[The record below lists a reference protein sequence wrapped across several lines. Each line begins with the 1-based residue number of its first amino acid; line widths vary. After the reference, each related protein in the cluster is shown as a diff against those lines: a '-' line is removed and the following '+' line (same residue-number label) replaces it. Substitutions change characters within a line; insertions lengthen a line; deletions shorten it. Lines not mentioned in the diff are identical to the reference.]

1 MSVALSRQPSTLG
14 WTLAQWRHAY
24 LHDGQSPQVLIGAL
38 VDALADTKD
47 VAWISIVTPAQLTE
61 QFTALQ
67 VLLDAVDG
75 DCTRLPLFGVP
86 FAAKDNLDAAGWQT
100 TAACPDFAY
109 TADQD
114 AFVIEQ
120 LRRAGA
126 ILIGKTNLDQFA
138 TGLVGTR
145 SPYGIV
151 PNTFDPAYVSGGS
164 SSGSASVVARGLVPF
179 ALGTDTAGS
188 GRVPA
193 AFNNIVG
200 MKPTK
205 GWVSNRGLVPACRTL
220 DCITAF
226 ALTVED
232 AALAV
237 RTLSGYD
244 AADAYSRR
252 RPAGAAAHCPA
263 QPRLAVPANPVFLGD
278 AQAAA
283 HFSRSVARLHALG
296 ATVVEIDFTPF
307 AELALLLYQGPWV
320 AERHVALEGLLD
332 TDPDA
337 IHPVVRTVVEQARRY
352 TASDAFKA
360 EYRRAA
366 LSRTIQAVLADV
378 DALVVPSTPSIFTIE
393 QVLQEPVLRNSE
405 LGTYT
410 NFTNLADLSA
420 LALPAELRD
429 DGLPAGIT
437 LIAPAWHDWALVDFG
452 LRWQAAQALPPGAP
466 GVVAA
471 TGAAA
476 RQPAAHPAARDD
488 EIVVAVVG
496 AHLRGMPLNH
506 QLTNRAARFLE
517 ETRTAARDYRLYALP
532 DTSPPKPG
540 LKRTPSAGAPITVE
554 LWALTPHAFGEFTAE
569 VPRPLGIGNVV
580 LADGRVVKGFICE
593 PAELEHAQDITAF
606 GGWRA
611 YLRSL

>member
-1 MSVALSRQPSTLG
+1 MSVGISRRPPTLG
-14 WTLAQWRHAY
+14 WTLAQWKQAY
-24 LHDGQSPQVLIGAL
+24 LEHGRSPNELIASL
-38 VDALADTKD
+38 VGSLTHTDP
-47 VAWISIVTPAQLTE
+47 AWIAIATPAQLE
-61 QFTALQ
+61 QQFADLQ
-67 VLLDAVDG
+67 TLLKGVNG
-75 DCTRLPLFGVP
+75 DRAKLPLFGVP
-86 FAAKDNLDAAGWQT
+86 FAAKDNINAAGWQT
-100 TAACPDFAY
+100 TAACREFAY
-109 TADQD
+109 TASED
-114 AFVIEQ
+114 AFVIRQ

-145 SPYGIV
+145 SPFGIV
-151 PNTFDPAYVSGGS
+151 PNSFDPAYISGGS

-200 MKPTK
+200 LKPTR
-205 GWVSNRGLVPACRTL
+205 GWVSNTGLVPACKTL

-232 AALAV
+232 AAMAV
-237 RTLSGYD
+237 NAMSGYD
-244 AADAYSRR
+244 AADAYSRI
-252 RPAGAAAHCPA
+252 RPAGAGAHFPTQA
-263 QPRLAVPANPVFLGD
+263 RLAIPVSPEFFGD
-278 AQAAA
+278 ALAAENFSQAVVEL
-283 HFSRSVARLHALG
+283 RRQG
-296 ATVVEIDFTPF
+296 ATLVEVDFAPF

-320 AERHVALEGLLD
+320 AERHVAIEGLLE
-332 TDPDA
+332 TNPEA
-337 IHPVVRTVVEQARRY
+337 VHPVVRTVVEQARRY
-352 TASDAFKA
+352 SACDAFKA
-360 EYRRAA
+360 EYRRAE
-366 LSRTIQAVLADV
+366 LSRRIQEVLAEV

-393 QVLQEPVLRNSE
+393 QLLEEPVLRNSE

-420 LALPAELRD
+420 LALPAGLRQ

-452 LRWQAAQALPPGAP
+452 LRWQASQSLPPGAP
-466 GVVAA
+466 GVVAV
-471 TGAAA
+471 AANK
-476 RQPAAHPAARDD
+476 PASHPAKRND

-506 QLTNRAARFLE
+506 QLTSRHARFLE
-517 ETRTAARDYRLYALP
+517 ETRTAASDYRLYALP
-532 DTSPPKPG
+532 GTVPPKPG
-540 LKRTPSAGAPITVE
+540 LRRTPSKGAPIAVE

-569 VPRPLGIGNVV
+569 VPQPLGIGNVTLV
-580 LADGRVVKGFICE
+580 DGRIVKGFICE
-593 PAELEHAQDITAF
+593 PAELENAKDITEF

-611 YLRSL
+611 YMQSL

>member
-1 MSVALSRQPSTLG
+1 MPTHASRQCPTSG
-14 WTLAQWRHAY
+14 WTLAQWRRAY
-24 LHDGQSPQVLIGAL
+24 QEQGVSPEELISSLVSAL
-38 VDALADTKD
+38 PTDDP
-47 VAWISIVTPAQLTE
+47 AWISVATPEQLKAQFAHLRT
-61 QFTALQ
+61 
-67 VLLDAVDG
+67 LLDAVG
-75 DCTRLPLFGVP
+75 GNRSKLALFGVP
-86 FAAKDNLDAAGWQT
+86 FAAKDNIDAAGWQT
-100 TAACPDFAY
+100 TAACPEFAY
-109 TADQD
+109 EAGED
-114 AFVIEQ
+114 AFVIRQ
-120 LRRAGA
+120 LRQAGA
-126 ILIGKTNLDQFA
+126 ILVGKTNLDQFA

-145 SPYGIV
+145 SPYGIT
-151 PNTFDPAYVSGGS
+151 PNSFDPAYVAGGS
-164 SSGSASVVARGLVPF
+164 SAGSASVVARGIVPF

-200 MKPTK
+200 LKPTK
-205 GWVSNRGLVPACRTL
+205 GWVSNTGLVPACRTL

-226 ALTVED
+226 ALKVED

-237 RTLSGYD
+237 SVMSGYD
-244 AADAYSRR
+244 AADAYSRA

-263 QPRLAVPANPVFLGD
+263 QPRLAVPAQLEFFGD
-278 AQAAA
+278 ALAAA
-283 HFSRSVARLHALG
+283 NFAQAVEQLRAGG
-296 ATVVEIDFTPF
+296 ATLVEIDFAPF

-320 AERHVALEGLLD
+320 AERHVAIEALL
-332 TDPDA
+332 TTRPDA
-337 IHPVVRTVVEQARRY
+337 VHPVVRSVIWQATRY
-352 TASDAFKA
+352 TAADAFKA
-360 EYRRAA
+360 EYRRATLTRRIQDA
-366 LSRTIQAVLADV
+366 LTTV

-393 QVLQEPVLRNSE
+393 QSLQEPVKRNSE

-420 LALPAELRD
+420 LALPAGLRE

-437 LIAPAWHDWALVDFG
+437 LIAPAWHDWSLVDFG

-471 TGAAA
+471 AE
-476 RQPAAHPAARDD
+476 RQPASHPAPRKD

-506 QLTNRAARFLE
+506 QLTSRGARFLE
-517 ETRTAARDYRLYALP
+517 ETQTVASDYRLFALP
-532 DTSPPKPG
+532 GTTPPKPG
-540 LKRTPSAGAPITVE
+540 LKRTPAQGAPIVVE

-580 LADGRVVKGFICE
+580 LADGRTVKGFICE
-593 PAELEHAQDITAF
+593 PAELEGATDITHF

-611 YLRSL
+611 YLQSL